1 MGKEINKTKPSSLKA
16 TLALTYNQG
25 ASQFS
30 KEAKETKTYEKY
42 KEFKEFRK
50 IIDREAK
57 KRNAKPYELID
68 YFAEHKEELL
78 NLLKKKDST
87 SQKFSK
93 IYTHAEMEKIKS
105 QLLKPG
111 KLTKTGRTTIN
122 ENYAS
127 GEVESWRAEG
137 VEYHIKVEDIMKLVG
152 KNPKVYITQLKN
164 ISLLMGM
171 TQEQQFNNSTKEARC
186 EFKLSY
192 YAERRGYTKKEILR
206 GGNFFNELKR
216 DLLTGAY
223 TTYRIDKIII
233 EGKKYTR
240 HGIPNFYILDEPE
253 NSGDNWIVKFNDPW
267 KDWILQVLNGNAK
280 QYFIEERKAIE
291 DRHTTENPYL
301 FLFYMQ
307 LIKRKRSNL
316 LTTPIKVI
324 NLLEDMKLPEQILA
338 RPKECFKL
346 LKECLIYFSENYRPV
361 PELESF
367 KLYNDYHK
375 TKTLP
380 LPIAISEAFK
390 DYEYEDFKDLIKS
403 MGLKDIREAYISF
416 KRPHKKA
423 GHKLNKEENE
433 LLAGV
438 LNWFEGNITKIPYRD
453 QESLIKNYIIKLGYD
468 YFKGLFET
476 EANKYNADPV
486 DFLTRVLPG
495 KVKDKT
501 EADNRSYISG
511 ISGDVFNDFP
521 DR

>member
-1 MGKEINKTKPSSLKA
+1 MNKTKINSPERVLK
-16 TLALTYNQG
+16 LAYAFDDKLKN
-25 ASQFS
+25 FIK
-30 KEAKETKTYEKY
+30 KEAKR
-42 KEFKEFRK
+42 RK
-50 IIDREAK
+50 FDIAEM
-57 KRNAKPYELID
+57 LD
-68 YFAEHKEELL
+68 YFAEHVEDLTQFLEKPISAFEKSPIPGQLSIFKEKD
-78 NLLKKKDST
+78 LKK
-87 SQKFSK
+87 FRK
-93 IYTHAEMEKIKS
+93 IYEHAEMEKIKS

-307 LIKRKRSNL
+307 LIKRKRSSL

-390 DYEYEDFKDLIKS
+390 DYEYEYEDFKDLIKS

>member
-1 MGKEINKTKPSSLKA
+1 METAKMDKTKINSPERVLK
-16 TLALTYNQG
+16 LAYAFDDKLKN
-25 ASQFS
+25 FIK
-30 KEAKETKTYEKY
+30 KEAKR
-42 KEFKEFRK
+42 RK
-50 IIDREAK
+50 FDIAEM
-57 KRNAKPYELID
+57 LD
-68 YFAEHKEELL
+68 YFAEHVEDLTQFLEKPISAFEKSPIPGQLSIFKEKD
-78 NLLKKKDST
+78 LKK
-87 SQKFSK
+87 FRK
-93 IYTHAEMEKIKS
+93 IYEHAEMEKIKS

-438 LNWFEGNITKIPYRD
+438 LNWFEGNITRIPYRD

-486 DFLTRVLPG
+486 DFLTRVLPD

-501 EADNRSYISG
+501 EANNRSYISG